1 MKISLLALTTTATLA
16 ACGGPKLGISETQMM
31 AAPARAVDCPLEMQ
45 QVDPTSITFN
55 STWDVLGYVTL
66 FDSKAQDPMAA
77 ENRELV
83 RSRAC
88 KMGGT
93 VVAVA
98 LNMTGQMATGFGP
111 RTGSGLTY
119 MVLRPKSAPA
129 APTAF

>member
-16 ACGGPKLGISETQMM
+16 ACGPKLGISETQMIP
-31 AAPARAVDCPLEMQ
+31 APARAADCQLEMQ
-45 QVDPTSITFN
+45 QVDPTSISFN

-66 FDSKAQDPMAA
+66 LDSKAQDPMDAQ
-77 ENRELV
+77 NRELV
-83 RSRAC
+83 RPRAC
-88 KMGGT
+88 RMGGT

-98 LNMTGQMATGFGP
+98 MNATNQVATGLGP